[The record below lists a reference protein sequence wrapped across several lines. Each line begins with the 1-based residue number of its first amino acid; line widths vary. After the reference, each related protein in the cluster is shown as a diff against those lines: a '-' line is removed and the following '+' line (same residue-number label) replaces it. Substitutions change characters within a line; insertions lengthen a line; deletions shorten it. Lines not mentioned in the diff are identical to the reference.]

1 MAELLTIARFEL
13 LRWLRRPSY
22 WLLLAGLTFVLAF
35 LFLRFV
41 EGFEAVRAANLAGA
55 ARLSMSRAIM
65 QPWMAQAGIVL
76 MLLTPLLTMRA
87 IAGERRD
94 RTWPLLRGAGLT
106 PTQIVLG
113 KLLGALL
120 TLGGPLLVTALI
132 PLTLALFGT
141 LDAGQWFSA
150 MLGIVLLVTASTA
163 AGIFFSAVVDEP
175 VNAALLHYGL
185 LLLLMLF
192 HVTSTMPGVL
202 APGLYWLSPFS
213 HFLPFVEA
221 RFSSAHLLWFLLLA
235 AIFLWLAIRRIGA
248 EYAGIGAR
256 RRRIAAATV
265 TLLGMA
271 AFLLA
276 GIAAQRFDIS
286 ADLSQA
292 RINSLSPAAARLV
305 EKMTQPL
312 QIHAIVADSPPLR
325 RKIEQA
331 LAPWLDASA
340 RISLHFATPEE
351 NAAASA
357 GRLNQQG
364 RLLLRYGQKEETL
377 TTLGEAT
384 LLRAL
389 QRLIEGREQWI
400 VFLEGHGEKSLY
412 DRANGGYS
420 TLDRL
425 LRERGLHTQAINLLK
440 LPAIPDNATLL
451 VLAGPTEEMLE
462 GELTA
467 IASFVAR
474 GGNLLLLR
482 DPDAAEGIDRLLADV
497 GVTALPGIVIDAN
510 DRLRKLLAIRHP
522 AVIPVTDFA
531 ATPFAVGNG
540 TRLLLPLASALTSS
554 DDSGWN
560 HLPLLRSNVDS
571 WNETGDLRGHVRFD
585 AGGDERPGPLA
596 LGIIAQR
603 THRDQPQRAV
613 AIGDSD
619 FLDNEYIGLV
629 DNAAFALGLFD
640 WLTTGADASSDA
652 KAPPRIEADID
663 DRLLLPIAAA
673 LLLGLPLIFLGI
685 ALWRWRGTRRSHA
698 RTA

>member
-1 MAELLTIARFEL
+1 MAELTAIARFEL
-13 LRWLRRPSY
+13 LRWLRRPSF
-22 WLLLAGLTFVLAF
+22 WLLMAGLTFVLAF

-41 EGFEAVRAANLAGA
+41 ESFEAVRAANLAGA
-55 ARLSMSRAIM
+55 TRLSMSRAIM
-65 QPWMAQAGIVL
+65 QPWMTQAGIVL

-106 PTQIVLG
+106 PARIVLG

-120 TLGGPLLVTALI
+120 TLGGPLFITALI

-141 LDAGQWFSA
+141 LDVGQWFSA
-150 MLGIVLLVTASTA
+150 VLGVVLLVTASTA
-163 AGIFFSAVVDEP
+163 AGVFFSSAVEEP
-175 VNAALLHYGL
+175 VNAALLHYGF

-202 APGLYWLSPFS
+202 ASGLYWLSPFS
-213 HFLPFVEA
+213 HFLPFIEA
-221 RFSSAHLLWFLLLA
+221 RFSSANLLWFLLLA
-235 AIFLWLAIRRIGA
+235 AMFFWLAVRRIHA
-248 EYAGIGAR
+248 EYAGVGATG
-256 RRRIAAATV
+256 RRIGSAIV
-265 TLLGMA
+265 TLLGLA
-271 AFLLA
+271 ACLLA
-276 GIAAQRFDIS
+276 GVAAQRFDIG
-286 ADLSQA
+286 ADLSLQ

-312 QIHAIVADSPPLR
+312 EIHAIVADSPPLR
-325 RKIEQA
+325 RNIEQA
-331 LAPWLDASA
+331 LTPWLDASA
-340 RISLHFATPEE
+340 RISLRFTTPEE
-351 NAAASA
+351 DAAVSA

-364 RLLLRYGQKEETL
+364 RLVLRYGQKAETL

-425 LRERGLHTQAINLLK
+425 LRERGLHTQAIDLLK
-440 LPAIPDNATLL
+440 LPAIPDNASLL
-451 VLAGPTEEMLE
+451 VLAGTTDEMLE

-482 DPDAAEGIDRLLADV
+482 DPGAADSIDRLLANV

-522 AVIPVTDFA
+522 AIIPVTDFA

-540 TRLLLPLASALTSS
+540 ARLLLPIASALTGS
-554 DDSGWN
+554 DGSGWE
-560 HLPLLRSNVDS
+560 HLPLLRSNPDS
-571 WNETGDLRGHVRFD
+571 WNETGDLQGHVRFD
-585 AGGDERPGPLA
+585 AGGDERPGPLT

-613 AIGDSD
+613 VIGDSD

-629 DNAAFALGLFD
+629 GNAGFALGLFD
-640 WLTTGADASSDA
+640 WLTTTATTSPDAEA
-652 KAPPRIEADID
+652 TPEIEAAID
-663 DRLLLPIAAA
+663 ERLLLPIAAA

-685 ALWRWRGTRRSHA
+685 ALWRWRGMRRAHA
-698 RTA
+698 